1 MSDQFTE
8 VTTQGYFS
16 RLGGSLIGVLIG
28 ILMVPGSIFL
38 LYWNEGRAVDAIVA
52 LDLGAKQVVEIS
64 AAAPNDSANGK
75 LVHLTGDLT
84 AQSPAR
90 DPVFGV
96 SGNGAIRLKR
106 DVEMYQWRE
115 ETHSETHENVG
126 GSKTTETSYTY
137 QHVWSSAPI
146 SSGTFKHPEG
156 HSNPQMSAQGQ
167 TFDGGTVKLG
177 VYQLSQNILS
187 GIDAF
192 APLDVGADAA
202 QEGYRRDGGG
212 LYRGNDPGAPAV
224 GDLRIH
230 FQAVQPQTYSVV
242 AGLFSG
248 SLSEY
253 DGFPNYPIA
262 LAAAGTVSAD
272 QMFKAKK
279 AEESTFTWILRGV
292 GFVVLFI
299 GFLLIARPFSMILA
313 FLPFLEGIAEAGA
326 FLIALIMA
334 IPLTLLVI
342 ALAWVVHRPLIGG
355 GMILLAIGAFILF
368 QRMRPRRLAAVAK

>member
-64 AAAPNDSANGK
+64 ATAPNDSANGK

-137 QHVWSSAPI
+137 QHVWSSTPI
-146 SSGTFKHPEG
+146 SSGAFKHPEG

-177 VYQLSQNILS
+177 VYQLSPPILS
-187 GIDAF
+187 EVTAF
-192 APLDVGADAA
+192 APLDIGSAA
-202 QEGYRRDGGG
+202 PEGYRRDGAG
-212 LYRGNDPGAPAV
+212 LYRGNDPGSPAV
-224 GDLRIH
+224 GDLRIS
-230 FQAVQPQTYSVV
+230 FESVQPQTYSVV
-242 AGLFSG
+242 AALAGG
-248 SLSEY
+248 SLAEY
-253 DGFPNYPIA
+253 RDARDYKIA
-262 LAAAGTVSAD
+262 MATPGVSTAE